1 MVHGSRTH
9 QPSIINRR
17 PLTIDLSDERWMRR
31 ALALARRSKGWTSPN
46 PCVGAVIVKGGRVV
60 GEGFHPRAG
69 EPHAEVFAFRQ
80 AGKQARGGTLYV
92 TLEPCVHY
100 GRTPPCVEV
109 ILTSGIRRVVA
120 AMVDPD
126 VRVNGRGLTRLQ
138 AAGVEVTCG
147 VLEEQARKLNED
159 FIKFKTQG
167 LPFVTLK
174 IAMTLDGKIATASGE
189 SQWITGDKARAHA
202 QRLRHEHDAILVGI
216 NTVLADDP
224 QLTTRLRRGK
234 DPQRIILDS
243 RARLP
248 LTARV
253 LHVASSASTWV
264 AVTQDAP
271 QSRIR
276 KLEQSGAKVLPTESA
291 DGRVNLRQLMKLI
304 AAQNVMSVL
313 IEGGGTV
320 AWSALDAGIVDKV
333 IFFIAPKIIG
343 GANAVTAVEGAG
355 RRLGEAWRLRDVR
368 VKRMGEDVMVEGY
381 VCRHC
386 Q

>member
-1 MVHGSRTH
+1 
-9 QPSIINRR
+9 
-17 PLTIDLSDERWMRR
+17 MRR
-31 ALALARRSKGWTSPN
+31 ALALAKKGKGWTSPN
-46 PCVGAVIVKGGRVV
+46 PCVGAVIVKSGRVV

-69 EPHAEVFAFRQ
+69 EPHAEVFALQQ

-92 TLEPCVHY
+92 TLEPCSHY
-100 GRTPPCVEV
+100 GRTPPCVAAV
-109 ILTSGIRRVVA
+109 LNSGIRRVVA

-126 VRVNGRGLTRLQ
+126 ARVNGRGLDKLK

-147 VLEEQARKLNED
+147 VREEQARKLNED

-189 SQWITGDKARAHA
+189 SQWITGEKARAHV

-224 QLTTRLRRGK
+224 QLTTRVRRGK
-234 DPQRIILDS
+234 DPQRIIVDS

-253 LHVASSASTWV
+253 LRVTSSASTWV
-264 AVTQDAP
+264 AVTQHAP
-271 QSRIR
+271 PSRVR
-276 KLEQSGAKVLPTESA
+276 KLEQAGARILPTEST
-291 DGRVNLRQLMKLI
+291 DGRVNLRQLMKML
-304 AAQNVMSVL
+304 AEQNVMSVL
-313 IEGGGTV
+313 IEGGGAV
-320 AWSALDAGIVDKV
+320 AWSALAAGIVDKV

-343 GANAVTAVEGAG
+343 GKEAVTAVGGEGRAL
-355 RRLGEAWRLRDVR
+355 REAWRLRDVK
-368 VKRMGEDVMVEGY
+368 VKRVGEDVMVEGY
-381 VCRHC
+381 LNG
-386 Q
+386 